1 MCAAS
6 PTTVC
11 ALAESEPGP
20 ERESRI
26 PGYLPARPA
35 IGVAQQ
41 SQIAQSRN
49 PPVRSNPF
57 VSCAP
62 QFSLFQRAILTKSR
76 VVIMPD
82 ESRPTGDFQPLVG
95 GRVYPNHD
103 GWQQFL
109 QTPRRLP
116 QASATTTPAMH
127 SRSHSCSKHSLIL
140 PQEYQPNRQLRPRFM
155 ANISPFVGPSAI
167 CDLRELLHR
176 QTTNSK
182 NRPRPTQHPL
192 LTTPVLRK
200 VDAETT

>member
-1 MCAAS
+1 MQLHLLPYVRWQRAS
-6 PTTVC
+6 QDQSER
-11 ALAESEPGP
+11 AEFRGICQLVP
-20 ERESRI
+20 RLV
-26 PGYLPARPA
+26 LPNSLKSHRAGTHRY
-35 IGVAQQ
+35 
-41 SQIAQSRN
+41 
-49 PPVRSNPF
+49 RSNPF
-57 VSCAP
+57 VSRAP

-82 ESRPTGDFQPLVG
+82 ESWPTGDFQPLVG

-176 QTTNSK
+176 LTTNSK

-200 VDAETT
+200 VDAEIT